1 MFAGRLKVIKKICE
15 KMMCQFLKLI
25 NFHPDVLKMSCRHS
39 RHLRLQIIA
48 YTLRSTKYQMCF
60 CCLTALSLR
69 RPSVDS
75 QEGEGRSLGQ
85 GIADLEE
92 AREEVVA
99 EVLNAP
105 KRRVDNEVS
114 RLSDS
119 VCVLQ
124 MHCKIIED
132 ISSKYQAALLRTRV
146 SLAAASFTSV
156 LLPSATIIFT
166 YIVPDSGVALTVS
179 NTVLFG
185 NPLISFLT
193 ATTGRW

>member
-1 MFAGRLKVIKKICE
+1 M
-15 KMMCQFLKLI
+15 
-25 NFHPDVLKMSCRHS
+25 
-39 RHLRLQIIA
+39 
-48 YTLRSTKYQMCF
+48 
-60 CCLTALSLR
+60 
-69 RPSVDS
+69 DS

-132 ISSKYQAALLRTRV
+132 ISSKYQAALLRSRL
-146 SLAAASFTSV
+146 SLAAALFTSV
-156 LLPSATIIFT
+156 LLPSATIASMSI
-166 YIVPDSGVALTVS
+166 IPDSSIALS
-179 NTVLFG
+179 LSSTVLLG
-185 NPLISFLT
+185 HPLISLL
-193 ATTGRW
+193 AASTGD

>member
-1 MFAGRLKVIKKICE
+1 M
-15 KMMCQFLKLI
+15 
-25 NFHPDVLKMSCRHS
+25 
-39 RHLRLQIIA
+39 
-48 YTLRSTKYQMCF
+48 
-60 CCLTALSLR
+60 
-69 RPSVDS
+69 DS

-132 ISSKYQAALLRTRV
+132 ISSKYQAALLRSRL
-146 SLAAASFTSV
+146 SLGATLCATV
-156 LLPSATIIFT
+156 LLPSAAIIGMS
-166 YIVPDSGVALTVS
+166 VMPDSSVALS
-179 NTVLFG
+179 LSSTVLLG
-185 NPLISFLT
+185 QPLIALLA
-193 ATTGRW
+193 ATTGD

>member
-1 MFAGRLKVIKKICE
+1 
-15 KMMCQFLKLI
+15 
-25 NFHPDVLKMSCRHS
+25 
-39 RHLRLQIIA
+39 
-48 YTLRSTKYQMCF
+48 
-60 CCLTALSLR
+60 
-69 RPSVDS
+69 VDS

-132 ISSKYQAALLRTRV
+132 ISSKYQAALLRSRL
-146 SLAAASFTSV
+146 SLGAALCSTV
-156 LLPSATIIFT
+156 LLPSAAIIGVSV
-166 YIVPDSGVALTVS
+166 VPDSSIALS
-179 NTVLFG
+179 LSSTVLLG
-185 NPLISFLT
+185 QPLIALLA
-193 ATTGRW
+193 ATTGD